1 MTAPHGERTLAT
13 DATIL
18 IRLLVGCVFLS
29 EGVQKF
35 LYPAALGAGRFL
47 RIGFP
52 WPDFLGPGVGILE
65 IIGGELILLGLL
77 TRPTALVLLVNI
89 SLAIISTKIPILLGH
104 GFWGFKLPELSSYGF
119 WSMAQGARIDAAMF
133 LCTLFLVIAGAGSW
147 SLDSYRNRRR
157 E

>member
-29 EGVQKF
+29 EGVLKF

-47 RIGFP
+47 LIGFP
-52 WPDFLGPGVGILE
+52 WPDVLGPGVGIIE

-77 TRPTALVLLVNI
+77 TRPTAIVLLVDI

-104 GFWGFKLPELSSYGF
+104 GFWGFKLPEFTSYGF
-119 WSMAQGARIDAAMF
+119 WSMVQVARVDAAMF

>member
-1 MTAPHGERTLAT
+1 MTAPHGERSLAT

-29 EGVQKF
+29 EGVLKF

-47 RIGFP
+47 RIGLP
-52 WPDFLGPGVGILE
+52 WPDVLGPGVGIIE

-77 TRPTALVLLVNI
+77 TRPTAIVLLVDI

-104 GFWGFKLPELSSYGF
+104 GFWGFKLPEFTSYGF
-119 WSMAQGARIDAAMF
+119 WSMAQVARVDAAMF